1 MSDQSA
7 FNADGKLKNTSEINS
22 AFAREHIKKAISIAL
37 QALRSPE
44 CFGVVCY
51 TYVYW
56 TLLCTN
62 IYVAPDATTVFV
74 NVANGT
80 VSLTVTP
87 TTTVLDIHEAIFNRG
102 HGSCR
107 NHGPLYLSGVWRPL
121 SFHETMS
128 EIGVQNLSHFIMPLR
143 LRGGAGGSNV
153 VYNEMGWEQ
162 GGLNPDGSLK
172 DARDIDFGPDPGT
185 PPDPSTSTSGS
196 GRPKR
201 DKDKLFKDALEAEYV
216 PDSDDEKKPKKR
228 KRRGAAP
235 RTNAKGK
242 GKQTKDAET
251 DPEDPTYSGDDQGDD
266 SDSEADAAI
275 THEEVAEGLPSK
287 TVPEGSTRRQKDP
300 KAKEPTRKRKKP
312 RTETLPS
319 KTTAPVPNTQESVD
333 VPRAQHDSGSV
344 SSGHSAPAIPFGTS
358 STILPTDHGQNADE
372 GDKFYRC
379 HHGESTNIHRI
390 TLLMRYCVNGLT
402 GHLKTH
408 APDMYRFFEILKR
421 RGTPLTEEEVAI
433 AEGKKKF
440 ASRDAFLKFLDV
452 YVTTSADQRQQSLKE
467 SFSRAGEKSLGD
479 WSQATFERLLTE
491 WLIACD
497 QPFQEVERPEFRKLL
512 EYDYEFLLRA
522 P

>member
-74 NVANGT
+74 NVTNGI

-87 TTTVLDIHEAIFNRG
+87 TTTVLDIHEAIFNRR

-128 EIGVQNLSHFIMPLR
+128 ELGVQNLSHFIMPLR

-185 PPDPSTSTSGS
+185 PPDPSTSASGS

-333 VPRAQHDSGSV
+333 VPRAQRAQRTRNPIWHFFNNITD
-344 SSGHSAPAIPFGTS
+344 
-358 STILPTDHGQNADE
+358 TDHGQNADE

-467 SFSRAGEKSLGD
+467 SLLGLVRRAS
-479 WSQATFERLLTE
+479 
-491 WLIACD
+491 
-497 QPFQEVERPEFRKLL
+497 
-512 EYDYEFLLRA
+512 
-522 P
+522 